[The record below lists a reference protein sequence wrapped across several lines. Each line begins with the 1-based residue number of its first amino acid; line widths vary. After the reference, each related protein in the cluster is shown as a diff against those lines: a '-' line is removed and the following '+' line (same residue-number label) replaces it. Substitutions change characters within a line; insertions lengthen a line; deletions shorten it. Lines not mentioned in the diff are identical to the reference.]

1 MLSALATCI
10 ITRNKPAITRLHIR
24 SHRGADVIYRVVTI
38 FAVVCMA
45 SPLSNFRN
53 HHSVDPV
60 PSFIR
65 RILPSLEVPDSGPV
79 LWDLD
84 F

>member
-10 ITRNKPAITRLHIR
+10 ITRHKPAITRLHVR
-24 SHRGADVIYRVVTI
+24 PHRVADVIYHVVPI
-38 FAVVCMA
+38 VVVVSMA
-45 SPLSNFRN
+45 RSFPNFRH
-53 HHSVDPV
+53 HHSVDPFT
-60 PSFIR
+60 SFIR
-65 RILPSLEVPDSGPV
+65 RILPSLEIPDSGLI